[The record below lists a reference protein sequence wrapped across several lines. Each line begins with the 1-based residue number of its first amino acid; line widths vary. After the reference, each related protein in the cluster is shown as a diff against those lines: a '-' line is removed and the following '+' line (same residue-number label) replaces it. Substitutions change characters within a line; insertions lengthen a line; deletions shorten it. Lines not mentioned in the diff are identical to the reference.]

1 MGAALE
7 DAGYDVLNQV
17 VLNQV
22 HDEIMTNNISIDA
35 GLAKMNE
42 QVQKIL
48 AK

>member
-1 MGAALE
+1 MPLHEKAAE
-7 DAGYDVLNQV
+7 IEI

-35 GLAKMNE
+35 GLDKMSA

-48 AK
+48 NK